1 MVLENIVQELVV
13 VNSITTNA
21 ADDIIAITCCT
32 ARPSPF
38 RGMVWSRHEE
48 QKASRH
54 DANIGVLLGSKW
66 AADDSKN
73 NIRAMMGNNMCA
85 ISFWIV
91 RSNPFQSVGLCSSS
105 VEEVVGCSAL

>member
-1 MVLENIVQELVV
+1 MQQMISLLHAVQPNLPR
-13 VNSITTNA
+13 S
-21 ADDIIAITCCT
+21 
-32 ARPSPF
+32 
-38 RGMVWSRHEE
+38 GMVSRHEE

-73 NIRAMMGNNMCA
+73 NIRA
-85 ISFWIV
+85 ISFWIA